1 MKYLLFFTV
10 GSIALLLSYFAMLA
24 TFKIWLYFASLIA

>member
-1 MKYLLFFTV
+1 MKYLLFFAV
-10 GSIALLLSYFAMLA
+10 GSAVLFLSYFAMLA